1 MRSWIVQH
9 RLQVG
14 GLLVALCLVIA
25 ATLSRVGGDDT
36 SDRAAGVGAPI
47 PAPAVTAA
55 VDAGGSGAE
64 TNTAR
69 VGDEGTVGDSG
80 RAAGMEDPD
89 RLRLPVNPSGARD
102 LRTREGVRQAGIDY
116 ASTVQQRLVYLD
128 DQDGT
133 AMLSAWRASGVESA
147 AVAADVESASVLRE
161 ALAAGGGSVWWSVS
175 PIGAEVSTFS
185 QDRARVSV
193 WVMQVVGSSVDPIEG
208 GTAFVPT
215 VDFQTVTID
224 FVWDTAGG
232 WSVWEATGTAGPVP
246 MLAPTAVQSAP
257 SEFFAALAGHT
268 LVQEHR

>member
-1 MRSWIVQH
+1 MRSWIAQH

-14 GLLVALCLVIA
+14 GLLVALCLVIT

-36 SDRAAGVGAPI
+36 SNRASGVGDPI
-47 PAPAVTAA
+47 ALPALTAA
-55 VDAGGSGAE
+55 LDVGGGSADANNAKAVDSGGIAE
-64 TNTAR
+64 T
-69 VGDEGTVGDSG
+69 
-80 RAAGMEDPD
+80 EDPD

-102 LRTREGVRQAGIDY
+102 LPTREGVRQAGIDY

-128 DQDGT
+128 DQEGT
-133 AMLSAWRASGVESA
+133 AVLSAWRASGVESA

-161 ALAAGGGSVWWSVS
+161 ALAAGGGAVWWSVS

-193 WVMQVVGSSVDPIEG
+193 WVMQVVGSSVDPLEG

-224 FVWDTAGG
+224 FVWEAAGG
-232 WSVWEATGTAGPVP
+232 WSVWEATGAAGPVP

-268 LVQEHR
+268 LIQEHR

>member
-1 MRSWIVQH
+1 MQSWIVQH

-25 ATLSRVGGDDT
+25 ATLSRVGSADT
-36 SDRAAGVGAPI
+36 SDRATEVGAPI
-47 PAPAVTAA
+47 PAPAITAG
-55 VDAGGSGAE
+55 VDVGGSGAE

-69 VGDEGTVGDSG
+69 IGDEGTGGDSG
-80 RAAGMEDPD
+80 RASGMEDPD

-102 LRTREGVRQAGIDY
+102 RRTREGVRQAGIDY

-147 AVAADVESASVLRE
+147 ALAADVESAAVLRE
-161 ALAAGGGSVWWSVS
+161 ALAAGGGAVWWSVS

-185 QDRARVSV
+185 QDRSRVSV

-232 WSVWEATGTAGPVP
+232 WSVWEASGTAGPVP